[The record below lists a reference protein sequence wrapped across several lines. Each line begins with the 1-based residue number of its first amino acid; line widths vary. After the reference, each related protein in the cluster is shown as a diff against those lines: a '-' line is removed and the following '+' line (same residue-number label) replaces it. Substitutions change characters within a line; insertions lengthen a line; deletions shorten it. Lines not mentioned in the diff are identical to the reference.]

1 MVVSSSRVLR
11 ETLAGAHGHEA
22 APARAQRRTGEVGEA
37 AGRVKR
43 SGGRHRGGLP
53 QGIVVQCSMIPL
65 AARAVDA
72 YLPDCA
78 VQQNPRG
85 VRPMATAKPAMK
97 FPMMFDAE
105 TVAAAQKR
113 NVDALTSAA
122 QIMADGM
129 RAYVK
134 RQTEIVE
141 ASFKDMMAESEAMLK
156 AKPEAAKPAEALAK
170 VKTFYEKAVANA
182 QELGGIVVKAQTEAV
197 NVLSNAAVANL
208 EDMKKLAA

>member
-1 MVVSSSRVLR
+1 
-11 ETLAGAHGHEA
+11 
-22 APARAQRRTGEVGEA
+22 
-37 AGRVKR
+37 
-43 SGGRHRGGLP
+43 
-53 QGIVVQCSMIPL
+53 
-65 AARAVDA
+65 
-72 YLPDCA
+72 
-78 VQQNPRG
+78 
-85 VRPMATAKPAMK
+85 MATAKPAMK
-97 FPMMFDAE
+97 FPMIFDAE

-113 NVDALTSAA
+113 NVDALTNAA
-122 QIMADGM
+122 QIMADGL

-156 AKPEAAKPAEALAK
+156 VKPEAGKPAEALAK

>member
-1 MVVSSSRVLR
+1 
-11 ETLAGAHGHEA
+11 
-22 APARAQRRTGEVGEA
+22 
-37 AGRVKR
+37 
-43 SGGRHRGGLP
+43 
-53 QGIVVQCSMIPL
+53 
-65 AARAVDA
+65 
-72 YLPDCA
+72 
-78 VQQNPRG
+78 
-85 VRPMATAKPAMK
+85 MATAKPAMK

-134 RQTEIVE
+134 RQSEIVE

-170 VKTFYEKAVANA
+170 VKTYYEKAVAHA